1 MPEGKY
7 IFKLILIAHIKT
19 RDIREGYNSKGLR
32 GAINIS
38 KFIYLS
44 RMGSYENRIF
54 WEDTN
59 TFQPLGDSEVSRSF
73 YY

>member
-19 RDIREGYNSKGLR
+19 RDRREGYNSKGLR

-54 WEDTN
+54 
-59 TFQPLGDSEVSRSF
+59 
-73 YY
+73 